1 MALGKAQ
8 LYGQN
13 EFMVDCVQSIICI
26 KIEGGF
32 FAFFFFLWGEMVKK
46 ETYPN
51 YLRSAVAILKICDL
65 CF

>member
-26 KIEGGF
+26 KIEGGI
-32 FAFFFFLWGEMVKK
+32 FAFFFFCGGKW
-46 ETYPN
+46 
-51 YLRSAVAILKICDL
+51 LRKRHIPITCVLLLQS
-65 CF
+65 